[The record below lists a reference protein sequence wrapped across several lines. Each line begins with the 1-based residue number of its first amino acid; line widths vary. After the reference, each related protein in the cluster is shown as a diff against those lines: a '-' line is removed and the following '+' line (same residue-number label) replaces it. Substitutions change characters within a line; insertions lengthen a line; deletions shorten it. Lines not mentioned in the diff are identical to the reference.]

1 MKKGDVWVSAILY
14 FGLGIV
20 VITILLVAGLP
31 VINKLRDKNIVIQTK
46 EVMHTIDQNVREVIK
61 EGPGSQRVVSLN
73 IKRGSIKVDKKTE
86 TVNGA
91 QVEISMIVWEYKGSK
106 IPISEPNDDCNSPT
120 IEVAEG
126 KLNIVTC
133 HAAVSK
139 TYDIIIYSEYSEA
152 GLQGSGITTLQ
163 GLSDLVIRNEGVV
176 NSKLQISINE
186 V

>member
-73 IKRGSIKVDKKTE
+73 IKKGNIKVE
-86 TVNGA
+86 NNNR
-91 QVEISMIVWEYKGSK
+91 IVWEYKGSK
-106 IPISEPNDDCNSPT
+106 IPISEPNDAATCGTDST

-133 HAAVSK
+133 HAAVAK
-139 TYDIIIYSEYSEA
+139 TYDITIYSEYSEA

-176 NSKLQISINE
+176 GSGDSAKLQISINE
-186 V
+186 VK

>member
-73 IKRGSIKVDKKTE
+73 IKKGKID
-86 TVNGA
+86 
-91 QVEISMIVWEYKGSK
+91 VESNKIVWTYEGSK
-106 IPISEPNDDCNSPT
+106 IPISEPNENCENPA

-133 HAAVSK
+133 NAAVAK
-139 TYDIIIYSEYSEA
+139 TYNIKIYSEYSEA
-152 GLQGSGITTLQ
+152 GLQSGITTLQ
-163 GLSDLVIRNEGVV
+163 GLSDLVIRNEGVA
-176 NSKLQISINE
+176 NNELHISINE
-186 V
+186 AK